1 MAVEF
6 FGNLSHPKA
15 IVIRSGE
22 KVIGIQFFSPEDYS
36 QQIGLMTRPQGY
48 IVPAHFHNE
57 VKRVITS
64 TQEVLIVRKGECMIT
79 LFGSSG
85 QAQERIILS
94 CGDVVLLAH
103 GAHKIEMLTEC
114 EILEIKQGPYAGEF
128 DKTLIKVDL

>member
-22 KVIGIQFFSPEDYS
+22 KIDGIQFFSPENYS
-36 QQIGLMTRPQGY
+36 QQIGLMTRPEGY
-48 IVPAHFHNE
+48 VVPAHIHNHVE
-57 VKRVITS
+57 RVIST
-64 TQEVLIVRKGECMIT
+64 TQEVLIIRKGECVVNLIGK
-79 LFGSSG
+79 LDESD
-85 QAQERIILS
+85 ERIILTS
-94 CGDVVLLAH
+94 GDAILLAH

-128 DKTLIKVDL
+128 DKSLI